1 MSDYIKDKVS
11 ISNEAKKT
19 IIRMNDR
26 LQGQIWKFVKD
37 WPDIVSNHENLKILA
52 DMNFAKKEEIE
63 ELTEAFYEMFKV
75 IASSTEVTIRVT
87 KAEENL

>member
-11 ISNEAKKT
+11 ISKEAKKT

-26 LQGQIWKFVKD
+26 LQGQIWKLVKD
-37 WPDIVSNHENLKILA
+37 WPDIISNTENLKILA

-75 IASSTEVTIRVT
+75 IASSKEVTICVT
-87 KAEENL
+87 KAEENQ